1 MTERG
6 HKISCG
12 LGILGSMVLL
22 GVLVAHLVRRSGDE
36 TIVVSAPLTESARE
50 VGRPVKANPV
60 GEVGRPVP
68 AAATNA
74 VGASR
79 VKGEPVKTK
88 APSPP
93 RVPTI
98 SVNTNAPV
106 ERQVRLANRTISL
119 EKGRRKF
126 PKKFAELQMPSARG
140 TVAFVV
146 VSELPVSKMVRDRAS
161 SCGAR
166 VLGFMPVNS
175 LIVEASAK
183 TLKRLEDDAF
193 FAAAYELDPKD
204 KVQGH
209 VRDLIEKSPEKV
221 DVTVLPLMAT
231 DVGPLKDFVREK
243 GGTVIPGSDGRSV
256 LQVRI
261 PASVVDGLAKR
272 GDVRWIE
279 HYVPAS
285 LQNNVAVNAG
295 LMNVREVWETHGL
308 TGRGQNVTI
317 SDSGLDTGNPE
328 TLLADF
334 SGRIYKIDVAAGTT
348 PSDTIGHGT
357 HTAGSIVGTGE
368 LSNGEIRGVAPGARL
383 YVWQCVKSNG
393 SMVFPSWQNLF
404 HPDEEN
410 FPSYVHSA
418 SWGWG
423 RTGFYTTICQEVDGW
438 VWAHPECLGVFSAG
452 NVKDISSAER
462 VMDPSSAKNV
472 LSVGATQNLHAGSS
486 YEDYYKTIYPNTC
499 YSYAWGWSTME
510 NPSAVAP
517 FSLGGPCSD
526 GRVKPDVVAP
536 GSGVVSLKSSCATY
550 DSLRTYSENENYVF
564 NTGTSMSTPLV
575 AGAAALAREWLV
587 ERRGFTNVFPTAALM
602 KAILT
607 GGAHDMSV
615 DRDADCGGAA
625 PNNHQGWGRIDLGE
639 TLYPSNRAVRL
650 FDRVPFS
657 RGSEVEF
664 RVTVTNEAPLDV
676 QLVWLD
682 YPAEPSARQALVND
696 LDLVV
701 SNETSGAVWWGNGV
715 TGGDRVNTVEGVRI
729 GAAAPATY
737 SIWVKGATV
746 PYDSTEGGAAA
757 LYVRG
762 AFEGPPETAFAEGP
776 EAEVFPLRYRS
787 QFPSLKDWG
796 MTDTTMVPSGRVV
809 RVSVPEDLPD
819 GAERLE
825 SMEREDEST
834 GQKTLLD
841 EQRLAEVVCA
851 ARGASEGKRVLD
863 ASGSMPRSFEV
874 EMDAP
879 VDVLFRYYGVFETNS
894 VVGLPEWWY
903 RRYLAGATEGTEFA
917 KAGADA
923 DADGD
928 GVSNADEFAADTDPV
943 DPESVFRIVS
953 VSPTNIVWR
962 GGCERTQ
969 VVERAEAI
977 GAGAVWTGVFTNLP
991 PTAREGAF
999 ALPAAT
1005 SNSFY
1010 RIRAF

>member
-6 HKISCG
+6 NRIVCG
-12 LGILGSMVLL
+12 LGILGSVVLL
-22 GVLVAHLVRRSGDE
+22 GVLVAHIARRSGEDAVVVPAPQAE
-36 TIVVSAPLTESARE
+36 TPKAPASPAKTNR
-50 VGRPVKANPV
+50 VDGT
-60 GEVGRPVP
+60 GTPVP
-68 AAATNA
+68 AAAANA
-74 VGASR
+74 VVASR
-79 VKGEPVKTK
+79 VKDDPVTTP
-88 APSPP
+88 ASSPP
-93 RVPTI
+93 RAPTVAV
-98 SVNTNAPV
+98 STNVPV

-119 EKGRRKF
+119 ERGRRKF
-126 PKKFAELQMPSARG
+126 PAKFAELQTPSARG
-140 TVAFVV
+140 TLTFVV

-183 TLKRLEDDAF
+183 TLKRLEDDVF

-209 VRDLIEKSPEKV
+209 VRDLAAANPERV

-231 DVGPLKDFVREK
+231 DVGPLKDFVGEK
-243 GGTVIPGSDGRSV
+243 GGTVIPESGGRGV
-256 LQVRI
+256 LRARI
-261 PASVVDGLAKR
+261 PASVVDELAKR

-285 LQNNVAVNAG
+285 LQNNVAVKPG
-295 LMNVREVWETHGL
+295 LMNVLPVWETHGL

-317 SDSGLDTGNPE
+317 SDSGLDTGDPE

-334 SGRIYKIDVAAGTT
+334 LGRVYKIGVASGTT
-348 PSDTIGHGT
+348 PLDTNGHGT
-357 HTAGSIVGTGE
+357 HTAGSIVGNGR
-368 LSNGEIRGVAPGARL
+368 LSKGEIKGVAPGARL
-383 YVWQCVKSNG
+383 YAWQCVQANG
-393 SMVFPSWQNLF
+393 VMVFPPWQNLF
-404 HPDEEN
+404 QPDEEN

-423 RTGFYTTICQEVDGW
+423 RTGFYTTICQEVDEW
-438 VWAHPECLGVFSAG
+438 IWAHPENLGVFSAG
-452 NVKDISSAER
+452 NVYNVGTVER

-472 LSVGATQNLHAGSS
+472 LSVGATQNLHVGSD
-486 YEDYYKTIYPNTC
+486 YENYYRTVYPTKG
-499 YSYAWGWSTME
+499 YSYLWDWSTMK
-510 NPSAVAP
+510 NPSVIAS

-536 GSGVVSLKSSCATY
+536 GSGIVSLKSSCAAY
-550 DSLRTYSENENYVF
+550 GSLRTYSGNENYAF
-564 NTGTSMSTPLV
+564 DTGTSMSTPLV
-575 AGAAALAREWLV
+575 AGSAALVREWLV
-587 ERRGFTNVFPTAALM
+587 ERRGFTNELPTAALM
-602 KAILT
+602 KAILM
-607 GGAHDMSV
+607 GGAHDMSI

-625 PNNHQGWGRIDLGE
+625 PNNRQGWGRIDLGE

-657 RGSEVEF
+657 HGSEVGF
-664 RVTVTNEAPLDV
+664 RVTVTNTAPLDV

-682 YPAEPSARQALVND
+682 YPAAPSARQALVND

-701 SNETSGAVWWGNGV
+701 SNETTGAVWWGNGV
-715 TGGDRVNTVEGVRI
+715 GGGDRVNTVESVRI

-737 SIWVKGATV
+737 SIWVKGVTV

-762 AFEGPPETAFAEGP
+762 AFEGTPEMAFAEGP
-776 EAEVFPLRYRS
+776 EVEVYPLRYRS
-787 QFPSLKDWG
+787 QFPRLKDWG
-796 MTDTTMVPSGRVV
+796 GARTTMVPSGQVV
-809 RVSVPEDLPD
+809 KVSIPGDLPD
-819 GAERLE
+819 GAERLVG
-825 SMEREDEST
+825 MEWTDDRT
-834 GQKTLLD
+834 GQKSLLC

-851 ARGASEGKRVLD
+851 AHGASEGEAVLD
-863 ASGSMPRSFEV
+863 AAGRMPRAFEV

-879 VDVLFRYYGVFETNS
+879 VDVLFRYYGVSETNS
-894 VVGLPEWWY
+894 AVGLPDWWY
-903 RRYLAGATEGTEFA
+903 RRYLAGATDGTELA
-917 KAGADA
+917 KAGS

-928 GVSNADEFAADTDPV
+928 GVSNADEYAADTDPM

-962 GGCERTQ
+962 GGSERTQ
-969 VVERAEAI
+969 VVERAESI
-977 GAGAVWTGVFTNLP
+977 GAGAVWTGILTNLP
-991 PTAREGAF
+991 PTAREGSF
-999 ALPAAT
+999 VLPAAT

>member
-60 GEVGRPVP
+60 GEVGRPAL

-231 DVGPLKDFVREK
+231 DVGPLTDFVREK
-243 GGTVIPGSDGRSV
+243 GGTVISGSDGRSV

-261 PASVVDGLAKR
+261 PASVVDGLSKR

-285 LQNNVAVNAG
+285 LQNDVAVKPG
-295 LMNVREVWETHGL
+295 LMNVQPVWETHGL
-308 TGRGQNVTI
+308 TGRGQFLTCA
-317 SDSGLDTGNPE
+317 DSGLDSGDPMTVMDDFQGRLVSIRQASTA
-328 TLLADF
+328 TL
-334 SGRIYKIDVAAGTT
+334 KNDVV
-348 PSDTIGHGT
+348 GHGT
-357 HTAGSIVGTGE
+357 HVAGSLVGTGGR
-368 LSNGEIRGVAPGARL
+368 SNGEIRGVAHGARL
-383 YVWQCVKSNG
+383 WVWGCTTEG
-393 SMVFPSWQNLF
+393 GELIFPDWTEMFQ
-404 HPDEEN
+404 PDTN
-410 FPSYVHSA
+410 VCPAFVHSE
-418 SWGWG
+418 SWGYDD
-423 RTGFYTTICQEVDGW
+423 RSFYTVQCQSIDAWLWE
-438 VWAHPECLGVFSAG
+438 HPEHLVVFSAG
-452 NVKDISSAER
+452 NTGATGTISA
-462 VMDPSSAKNV
+462 PSGAKNV
-472 LSVGATQNLHAGSS
+472 LTVGATESLR
-486 YEDYYKTIYPNTC
+486 PNTSYGRYADNVSQVAYFSARGPMRDGRIKPDIC
-499 YSYAWGWSTME
+499 APGTMILSTRTREVPSNETVGWASYAANT
-510 NPSAVAP
+510 NY
-517 FSLGGPCSD
+517 
-526 GRVKPDVVAP
+526 
-536 GSGVVSLKSSCATY
+536 TY
-550 DSLRTYSENENYVF
+550 NG
-564 NTGTSMSTPLV
+564 GTSMAAPLV

-715 TGGDRVNTVEGVRI
+715 NGGDRVNTVEGVRI

-737 SIWVKGATV
+737 SIWVKGAKV

-809 RVSVPEDLPD
+809 RVSVPKDLPD

-825 SMEREDEST
+825 SMEWEDEST

-851 ARGASEGKRVLD
+851 ARGASEGELVLD

-894 VVGLPEWWY
+894 VAGLPEWWY
-903 RRYLAGATEGTEFA
+903 RRYLAGATEGTELA
-917 KAGADA
+917 KAGA

-999 ALPAAT
+999 ALPVAT